1 MRIVPLRAMVALLYM
16 GCVVTLTALPGRE
29 VARWGFRGTVLDLMH
44 IPLFTGLTLVTLWAL
59 VGPRMTRLVLVVTSI
74 VIFAAADEVMQHW
87 VPGRVASLA
96 DFARDALGIA
106 IGIALAEGMRP
117 LTVAWKRETER

>member
-96 DFARDALGIA
+96 DIARDALGIA